1 MTSTGCEL
9 VFDAEETLLLCAIRG
24 VASMTKPMEAA
35 QSKWL
40 KGRANDVFERFF
52 IMGTFVVLTTFMVT
66 RLWAITDVHV
76 EYQTLSRL
84 QIMLGI

>member
-1 MTSTGCEL
+1 
-9 VFDAEETLLLCAIRG
+9 
-24 VASMTKPMEAA
+24 
-35 QSKWL
+35 
-40 KGRANDVFERFF
+40 
-52 IMGTFVVLTTFMVT
+52 MGTFVVLTTFMVT